1 MADHAGQ
8 QNSGAGPEAASGGR
22 DSSGRFTKGNRGGP
36 GNPYSRYTAAMR
48 KSFADE
54 ATAEDLRKIARAM
67 IEKAQGGDVGAARLV
82 CGYTMGRPLEGTH
95 PDKVD
100 ADEWQ
105 NWKDN
110 NVPVAES
117 QAVLVGLS
125 ADMACKMA
133 GGVVPTLAQ
142 ARADTIVA
150 AIAAPPAPHEDDEE
164 DDDDEEVEE
173 WYRQQEQAA
182 ADEQAA
188 PKTDEEIV
196 AELPERQRRALE
208 EVFRAV
214 GRPGAATM
222 SDATD
227 SKRPAEQRRA
237 ANPDAGKDEL
247 PGQQRQTEAPAR
259 GAPHADE
266 RLS

>member
-1 MADHAGQ
+1 MSSKTADPTVQ
-8 QNSGAGPEAASGGR
+8 QNNGGKAEAASSGR
-22 DSSGRFTKGNRGGP
+22 DSNGRFTTGNRGGP
-36 GNPYSRYTAAMR
+36 GNPYARYTAAMR
-48 KSFADE
+48 KAFADE

-67 IEKAQGGDVGAARLV
+67 IDKAQKGDVGAARLV

-95 PDKVD
+95 PDKVN

-133 GGVVPTLAQ
+133 GVVVPTLAQ

-150 AIAAPPAPHEDDEE
+150 AIAAPPAPHEDDE
-164 DDDDEEVEE
+164 DDDEDEEVEQ

-182 ADEQAA
+182 AEQAA

-196 AELPERQRRALE
+196 AELGDRQRAALE
-208 EVFRAV
+208 EVFRAT
-214 GRPGAATM
+214 GRPWPLTI
-222 SDATD
+222 SDVADT
-227 SKRPAEQRRA
+227 KRPPEQSRA
-237 ANPDAGKDEL
+237 ANEG
-247 PGQQRQTEAPAR
+247 GQHGDPPPA
-259 GAPHADE
+259 
-266 RLS
+266 